1 MNLKFHITYYIDQE
15 RTKLSGLT
23 VESDGIIS
31 ALKLF
36 LFEMDYQIKETQ
48 IKYIIEL

>member
-1 MNLKFHITYYIDQE
+1 MKIKFHVTYYIDKD

-36 LFEMDYQIKETQ
+36 LFEMDYQINETQ